1 MLIERWLSQ
10 VIVLFKVI
18 ITQNTEENLLSRISQ
33 LGITG
38 GLIGNIVDDE
48 ELDVSD
54 MISERNPAKVRV
66 LTLVG
71 NWITSLNLS
80 PVV

>member
-1 MLIERWLSQ
+1 MERWLSQ

-18 ITQNTEENLLSRISQ
+18 ITQNTEENLLSRITQ

-48 ELDVSD
+48 ELDMSD

-71 NWITSLNLS
+71 NWIISLNLS

>member
-1 MLIERWLSQ
+1 MERWLSQ

-66 LTLVG
+66 LTLVS
-71 NWITSLNLS
+71 NWINLLNLS